1 MDRDLPLLTER
12 AVGFD
17 ELCWLQELAR
27 RRPRTG
33 MPDSMGARLMT
44 RGLVER
50 KGGGFALTARG
61 RVALVKPG

>member
-1 MDRDLPLLTER
+1 
-12 AVGFD
+12 
-17 ELCWLQELAR
+17 
-27 RRPRTG
+27 